1 MNCTRGPILP
11 WGQGSFW
18 LQGGDGGHN
27 LPVTSTSP
35 GQFWVEARGP
45 KLLAHPHRSW
55 RMDTSRCGYCSSWG
69 GEFRLQVTNC
79 PKPRGRK
86 HLFLWHIYSLSRV
99 SLEQFGL
106 HSISWG
112 GQETGSDLTG
122 ARAICSLILTGN
134 WCQLLAGTTCPV
146 TSLWGCWTPSS
157 VWIPRVS
164 IPRGKEKVPPIFI

>member
-11 WGQGSFW
+11 WGHGSFW

-27 LPVTSTSP
+27 LPVTSASP
-35 GQFWVEARGP
+35 GQFWVEARGR

-55 RMDTSRCGYCSSWG
+55 RMDTSRCGYRSSWG

-79 PKPRGRK
+79 PRPGAENIYFSDTSTVWAG
-86 HLFLWHIYSLSRV
+86 FLWNSLGYIV
-99 SLEQFGL
+99 SAGVARKLEVTWL
-106 HSISWG
+106 
-112 GQETGSDLTG
+112 G
-122 ARAICSLILTGN
+122 ARAICSLILSGN
-134 WCQLLAGTTCPV
+134 WCQLLAETTCPV
-146 TSLWGCWTPSS
+146 TSPWGCWAPSS